1 MNIKKLIIHTII
13 FWWSAFFMN
22 WVTFAQTPPAAPAWQ
37 NVEWWNGCKGLT
49 DWYTFIDT
57 NFQNSAG
64 GYKEDC
70 SCKPKFKKISKTIKN
85 EKWVSQNITVCEK
98 CDKDKCNCGVKLN
111 TDIPFIGSCLM
122 YGNTNNINENGDWTT
137 TVNGINAFPILTI
150 HKLSKL

>member
-1 MNIKKLIIHTII
+1 MSESERDISIVLSSYNKMNIKKLIIHTII

-70 SCKPKFKKISKTIKN
+70 M
-85 EKWVSQNITVCEK
+85 WR
-98 CDKDKCNCGVKLN
+98 
-111 TDIPFIGSCLM
+111 M
-122 YGNTNNINENGDWTT
+122 W
-137 TVNGINAFPILTI
+137 
-150 HKLSKL
+150 